1 MMNKYII
8 IMFLIFIL
16 QAPAD
21 ASDINADISALETG
35 VFGYDYN
42 RDSRNRRVE
51 RLEEYMYGEKKT
63 GSIQSRV
70 EALKND
76 SGIAAMPKAK
86 KPMVT
91 FPTGRL
97 EDETAAASNQG
108 GYYLKEDAGVEYKI
122 VDKMEKTLFNQT
134 YKNENIYDRLNRLEN
149 AVFQET
155 SKAPLDART
164 AKLAEVLLPSK
175 NTVQKKMQDFYKE
188 ENFFPIEENAFPF
201 ELAALEQ
208 NLLKKGYAE
217 ENNSM
222 RLARL
227 EDKLFKR
234 TFPNDSDVLRLQRLS
249 AAYEADRSASAYAQN
264 RRMQSVAAIS
274 QIGGIVLM
282 ILAMFL

>member
-1 MMNKYII
+1 M
-8 IMFLIFIL
+8 
-16 QAPAD
+16 PAD

-86 KPMVT
+86 KPMIT
-91 FPTGRL
+91 FPNGRL
-97 EDETAAASNQG
+97 EDETAAASNQNNT
-108 GYYLKEDAGVEYKI
+108 YLKEDAGVEYKI
-122 VDKMEKTLFNQT
+122 VDKMEKNLFNKT
-134 YKNENIYDRLNRLEN
+134 YKNESIYDRLNRLEN

-155 SKAPLDART
+155 SNAPLDTRT
-164 AKLAEVLLPSK
+164 AKLAEVLMPSK

-201 ELAALEQ
+201 ELASL
-208 NLLKKGYAE
+208 

-234 TFPNDSDVLRLQRLS
+234 TFPNDTDILRLQRLS
-249 AAYEADRSASAYAQN
+249 AAYEADKSASAYAQN
-264 RRMQSVAAIS
+264 RRMQNMAAIS
-274 QIGGIVLM
+274 QIGGLVLM

>member
-1 MMNKYII
+1 MMNKYLII
-8 IMFLIFIL
+8 IFLIFIL
-16 QAPAD
+16 QAPAG

-35 VFGYDYN
+35 VFGYDYK
-42 RDSRNRRVE
+42 RDSRNRRIE
-51 RLEEYMYGEKKT
+51 RLEEYMYGETKT

-91 FPTGRL
+91 FPNGRF
-97 EDETAAASNQG
+97 EDNTAAASNQNNT
-108 GYYLKEDAGVEYKI
+108 YLKEDAGVEYKI
-122 VDKMEKTLFNQT
+122 VDKMEKTLFDRV
-134 YKNENIYDRLNRLEN
+134 YKNESIYDRLNRLEN

-155 SKAPLDART
+155 SDAPLDART
-164 AKLAEVLLPSK
+164 SKLASVILPSK

-201 ELAALEQ
+201 ELASLEH

-217 ENNSM
+217 ENNSV
-222 RLARL
+222 RLSRL

-234 TFPNDSDVLRLQRLS
+234 TFPNDSDILRLQRLS
-249 AAYEADRSASAYAQN
+249 AAYEADKSASAYAQN
-264 RRMQSVAAIS
+264 RRMQNMAAIS
-274 QIGGIVLM
+274 QIGGLVLM
-282 ILAMFL
+282 ILAMLL